1 MTTMTFTSIFNK
13 VTAKVGS
20 FSTYAKTKSEAMKAK
35 WNSPEFQSNLY
46 TKGSATVDKLSEK
59 AIKLDD
65 YRHKLKDVGPNDPY
79 KETWAKYSQA
89 LGALFG
95 GSVPQTNNSSSF
107 EKE

>member
-1 MTTMTFTSIFNK
+1 MSISFKTIFSSVTSKI
-13 VTAKVGS
+13 GS
-20 FSTYAKTKSEAMKAK
+20 FSSYAKTKSTALKTK

-46 TKGSATVDKLSEK
+46 TKGSTTVDKLSEK
-59 AIKLDD
+59 AVKLDD
-65 YRHKLKDVGPNDPY
+65 YRRNLKDVGPNDPY

-95 GSVPQTNNSSSF
+95 GSMPQTNNSSSF